1 MKKSIL
7 IVLGV
12 LLCFGLAACTEQKAA
27 PIDPEQSSGQ
37 EQTPPQRILTTR
49 SFNRIIFK
57 KYRHTRN
64 RRVEIEAGYRQTGN

>member
-49 SFNRIIFK
+49 SFNRPIH
-57 KYRHTRN
+57 RHRN
-64 RRVEIEAGYRQTGN
+64 HLQEI